1 MNADGSFLYT
11 PTAGYNGPDAF
22 TYAASNSAGSA
33 QATATLTVQ
42 PPPVPPPTANA
53 DNYSTE
59 QNTPLTVAAASG
71 VLANDT
77 GPGRTATVVTGP
89 AHGTLV
95 LNPDGSFSYTPA
107 AGYVG
112 PDAFS
117 YAATNSAGSAQATVT
132 LAVLPP
138 PLPPPIA
145 ADDAYDTLTDTP
157 LTVATATGVLAND
170 SGAVTAAVVAGP
182 AHGTLTLQTD
192 GSFTY
197 TPEAGYTGPDTFVYE
212 ASNPVGADRA
222 DVKLAVHPQPNQPPV
237 AGDDAFTTVQ
247 DTPLVIGAT
256 QMLANDSDPDGD
268 RLSFASPLPLT
279 HPDHGR
285 LTVTTGGATYTPDAG
300 FSGTDTFTY
309 AVSDGRD
316 SSPPAKVTVTVTAAG
331 PPEVDGGGGVIIVPS
346 PPQVGGVPPGP
357 TIPII
362 PGDGLRVCT
371 VRVQTAA
378 GAADAV
384 LIAQGNV
391 KLKGTR
397 RVAVKTRVTRDGARV
412 LRNTVGGITVRVRAI
427 CRAPQGEVRGDV
439 ARRVA
444 VLRVE
449 RTTTPPGS
457 WLPDRAVLTPY
468 GERFV
473 RALARRLRPL
483 AVARLRCD
491 GHTAIAPASSVDPLS
506 LSRRRAQI
514 VCERLRP
521 ASLSARRRIVA
532 HGGGAPI
539 ATNATEA
546 GRAANRRAAVTIV
559 YRRTRGGRAS
569 RVGSGILG
577 RPWSPPAAPTVLR
590 GRSPQGA

>member
-1 MNADGSFLYT
+1 MRFEPQPLD
-11 PTAGYNGPDAF
+11 DA
-22 TYAASNSAGSA
+22 AVD
-33 QATATLTVQ
+33 LPRV
-42 PPPVPPPTANA
+42 
-53 DNYSTE
+53 
-59 QNTPLTVAAASG
+59 
-71 VLANDT
+71 
-77 GPGRTATVVTGP
+77 R
-89 AHGTLV
+89 
-95 LNPDGSFSYTPA
+95 A
-107 AGYVG
+107 AGDLLDHE
-112 PDAFS
+112 PE
-117 YAATNSAGSAQATVT
+117 GSR
-132 LAVLPP
+132 
-138 PLPPPIA
+138 
-145 ADDAYDTLTDTP
+145 
-157 LTVATATGVLAND
+157 
-170 SGAVTAAVVAGP
+170 SWCWSSRS
-182 AHGTLTLQTD
+182 H
-192 GSFTY
+192 
-197 TPEAGYTGPDTFVYE
+197 
-212 ASNPVGADRA
+212 
-222 DVKLAVHPQPNQPPV
+222 
-237 AGDDAFTTVQ
+237 
-247 DTPLVIGAT
+247 
-256 QMLANDSDPDGD
+256 
-268 RLSFASPLPLT
+268 
-279 HPDHGR
+279 HGR
-285 LTVTTGGATYTPDAG
+285 LTVTTGGAIYTPDAG

-346 PPQVGGVPPGP
+346 PPQVGDVPPGP

-491 GHTAIAPASSVDPLS
+491 GHTAIAPASRVDPLS

-569 RVGSGILG
+569 RVGSGTLG
-577 RPWSPPAAPTVLR
+577 RRWSPPAAPTVLR
-590 GRSPQGA
+590 GQSPQGA